1 MKVKCC
7 WEFFTEFSVVFD
19 KKKIDRV
26 LEIMIGLDDQLNT
39 IKGQTFLQVAT
50 TNNLSCIYLELGSTW
65 NVIRYLCLNSSFKMF
80 FVFPLNLM
88 RIYLEIGS
96 RSKDIG
102 YSLTLETV
110 SWIIQHPKHHFP
122 LNFRKS
128 SSNFSRITSISHFH
142 ISKFSR
148 KQPWDIF
155 YPENNLGLYFI

>member
-1 MKVKCC
+1 
-7 WEFFTEFSVVFD
+7 
-19 KKKIDRV
+19 
-26 LEIMIGLDDQLNT
+26 
-39 IKGQTFLQVAT
+39 
-50 TNNLSCIYLELGSTW
+50 
-65 NVIRYLCLNSSFKMF
+65 MF
-80 FVFPLNLM
+80 FVFSLNLM

-155 YPENNLGLYFI
+155 YPENNLGLYFIYIENSRGPYQNFWGISVKIKLSSKWAQTQFLAQIHNWLINSTIFFSFSFVFICWSSTDQ